1 MNAYPSI
8 ERSQF
13 ISCTRAISPLTDP
26 QDDVDHTPGDHLP
39 QSFLR
44 YMAMNYKYIPYCM
57 IENVRDRDFH
67 QTKSPPTSFV
77 AAFGGGPD

>member
-1 MNAYPSI
+1 
-8 ERSQF
+8 
-13 ISCTRAISPLTDP
+13 
-26 QDDVDHTPGDHLP
+26 
-39 QSFLR
+39 
-44 YMAMNYKYIPYCM
+44 MNYKYIPYCM